1 MTSRHSSSSILT
13 WFGFLGRSSSFC
25 SVCNSKRIAASEK
38 TERASDAIGLNSSSR
53 DARSTSSGPLDFPI
67 PSSRS
72 LIGVAD
78 GEGGPALAQA
88 KHRAPGRG
96 LPGGWWI
103 LPAIVLGAA
112 MWTGVAL
119 AIGDV
124 AGWL

>member
-1 MTSRHSSSSILT
+1 MRKLCCNSNLADSTSFSVSSAASRSSSS
-13 WFGFLGRSSSFC
+13 S
-25 SVCNSKRIAASEK
+25 
-38 TERASDAIGLNSSSR
+38 
-53 DARSTSSGPLDFPI
+53 I

-88 KHRAPGRG
+88 HSVPGRE
-96 LPGGWWI
+96 LPNGWWI
-103 LPAIVLGAA
+103 IPAIVLVAA

-119 AIGDV
+119 AISDV